1 MALHWNNGLM
11 TAELVPA
18 SGLISL
24 GAMVSEPRQVVNDQ
38 VGDQGLNTGDVALTR
53 Q

>member
-1 MALHWNNGLM
+1 MALHWNSGLEM
-11 TAELVPA
+11 AEIAPA

-38 VGDQGLNTGDVALTR
+38 VGDHGLSTGEMTLTR